1 MVELGGKSL
10 MFTSKLGFAIL
21 QHTRVRVRY
30 SALNRSQVL
39 LLAVATPSHLGS
51 LHGRIV
57 SGYPSACSPAPQR
70 GPEGRDETGRVSDW
84 TGRAELEPWN
94 LLEPPAQKGVTTDR
108 CG

>member
-1 MVELGGKSL
+1 MVELGGKSF

-39 LLAVATPSHLGS
+39 LLAVASPSHLGS

-57 SGYPSACSPAPQR
+57 SGYTSACSPAPQR
-70 GPEGRDETGRVSDW
+70 GPEGR
-84 TGRAELEPWN
+84 
-94 LLEPPAQKGVTTDR
+94 
-108 CG
+108 